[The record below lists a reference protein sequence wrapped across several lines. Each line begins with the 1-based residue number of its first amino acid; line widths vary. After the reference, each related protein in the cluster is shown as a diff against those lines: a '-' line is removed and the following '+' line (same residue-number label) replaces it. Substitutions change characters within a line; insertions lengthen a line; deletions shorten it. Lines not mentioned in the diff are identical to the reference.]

1 MKNLKTFI
9 ANLWKDEAAQGTA
22 EYVLLI
28 AIVVAIITLFRNQIK
43 SAIAGKIGDVQGSIS
58 GFNADQ

>member
-1 MKNLKTFI
+1 MNFWNNPEYAPLK
-9 ANLWKDEAAQGTA
+9 
-22 EYVLLI
+22 VLLI